1 MLRRSDLRKWL
12 VLALLLVLV
21 LAVSAVGG
29 WITAPKIPGW
39 YAGLNKPWFS
49 PPSWVF
55 APAWTILYL
64 LMALAAWRVWLA
76 PAGEARSGAL
86 VWFFAQLALNALW
99 SPAFF
104 GLEAPRL
111 GLAVIAT
118 LVVAVAMTVWRFFD
132 VDRLAGWMLV
142 PYLGWIAF
150 ATVLNAAIVVLN

>member
-1 MLRRSDLRKWL
+1 MLRRTELRKWL

-39 YAGLNKPWFS
+39 YAGLNKPWFN

-76 PAGEARSGAL
+76 PASEARSGAL
-86 VWFFAQLALNALW
+86 IWFFVQLALNALW

-118 LVVAVAMTVWRFFD
+118 LVVALAMAVRRFLD
-132 VDRLAGWMLV
+132 VDRLAAWMLV
-142 PYLGWIAF
+142 PYLGWVAF